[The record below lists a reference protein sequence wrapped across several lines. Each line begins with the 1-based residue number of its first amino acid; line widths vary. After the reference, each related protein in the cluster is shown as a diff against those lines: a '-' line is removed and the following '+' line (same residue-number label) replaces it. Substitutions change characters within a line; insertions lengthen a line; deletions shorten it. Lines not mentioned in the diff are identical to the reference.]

1 MSTSVPST
9 EPRSIGQLV
18 SDLGEQTSQ
27 LVRAEIALAKAE
39 VTAKAQVFGMGA
51 GMLAAAGVL
60 ALYVLAAAIATA
72 ILGLSTVWAPWL
84 AALVVTAFLL
94 IVTVVLALIGIRAVK
109 KASPPAPTR
118 AVERV
123 QEDVAALK
131 EGFRS

>member
-1 MSTSVPST
+1 MSTSAPST

-18 SDLGEQTSQ
+18 SDLSEQTSE

-39 VTAKAQVFGMGA
+39 VTAKAQMFGMGA
-51 GMLAAAGVL
+51 GLLAAAGIL
-60 ALYVLAAAIATA
+60 ALYVLAAAITTA

-94 IVTVVLALIGIRAVK
+94 VVVVVLGLIGYRAVK

-118 AVERV
+118 AKERL
-123 QEDVAALK
+123 QEDVTALK
-131 EGFRS
+131 ERFRS

>member
-1 MSTSVPST
+1 MSTSAPST

-18 SDLGEQTSQ
+18 SDLSEQTSQ

-39 VTAKAQVFGMGA
+39 VSAKAQVFGMGA
-51 GMLAAAGVL
+51 GMVTAAGVL

-84 AALVVTAFLL
+84 AALVVTGVLL
-94 IVTVVLALIGIRAVK
+94 LVTVILALIGIRAIK
-109 KASPPAPTR
+109 KASPPGPTR
-118 AVERV
+118 AKERL